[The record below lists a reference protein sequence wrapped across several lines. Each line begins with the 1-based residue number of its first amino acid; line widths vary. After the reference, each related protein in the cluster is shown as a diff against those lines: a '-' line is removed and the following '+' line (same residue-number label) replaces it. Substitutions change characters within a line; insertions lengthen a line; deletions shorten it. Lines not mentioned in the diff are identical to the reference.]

1 MGILEIGVN
10 IGNQNLLVVKFYSQ
24 EDLHKNEMLRSFSA
38 LRHDFIVAINDL
50 AKNVFGE
57 DLNAISLSEY
67 RLIYTSE
74 NVENP
79 YIQEKAPLI
88 CYAISD
94 NGSKSNN
101 DTEWTKKILSEVLK
115 HFLNRYSLY
124 TICSPG
130 EVDFQKFE
138 TRIHHIT
145 GDSRFKIEESFKDIF
160 RQ

>member
-24 EDLHKNEMLRSFSA
+24 EDLHKDGMLRSFSA

-57 DLNAISLSEY
+57 DLNAITLSEY

-79 YIQEKAPLI
+79 YIQEKVPLI

-94 NGSKSNN
+94 NGSKSN
-101 DTEWTKKILSEVLK
+101 DGTEYTKKILFEVLK
-115 HFLNRYSLY
+115 HFLSRYSLY

-138 TRIHHIT
+138 PRIHHIV
-145 GDSRFKIEESFKDIF
+145 GDSRFKIEETFKDIF
-160 RQ
+160 RE

>member
-24 EDLHKNEMLRSFSA
+24 EDIHQNEMLRSFSA

-57 DLNAISLSEY
+57 ELNAISLSEY

-74 NVENP
+74 NVEDP
-79 YIQEKAPLI
+79 YEQEKVPLI
-88 CYAISD
+88 CYAITDNSD
-94 NGSKSNN
+94 HNN
-101 DTEWTKKILSEVLK
+101 NSTEWLKKILNEILT

-138 TRIHHIT
+138 PRIYHIV
-145 GDSRFKIEESFKDIF
+145 GDSRFKIEETFKDIF
-160 RQ
+160 RE

>member
-94 NGSKSNN
+94 NGSKSIN
-101 DTEWTKKILSEVLK
+101 DTEWTKKILIEVLK
-115 HFLNRYSLY
+115 HFLSRYSLY

-138 TRIHHIT
+138 PRIHYIV

-160 RQ
+160 RE

>member
-24 EDLHKNEMLRSFSA
+24 EDIDKNDMLRSFSA

-74 NVENP
+74 NIENP
-79 YIQEKAPLI
+79 YIQENVPLI
-88 CYAISD
+88 CYAITD
-94 NGSKSNN
+94 NSNHSNN
-101 DTEWTKKILSEVLK
+101 DTEWIKKILTEILK
-115 HFLNRYSLY
+115 HFLSRYSLY

-138 TRIHHIT
+138 PRIYHIV
-145 GDSRFKIEESFKDIF
+145 GDSRFKIEESFKNIF
-160 RQ
+160 RE